1 MELRIYSTSLRQASH
16 SSLYHPFSSKWFFFN
31 SHSVHHRINLLKKA
45 RLNPNL
51 KPLLLRV
58 SLSWDKVSSMNG
70 NPIPQNSFQDSPQFV
85 EVIGIGSRKDAVLD
99 FCLDSPFLSSSSRF
113 WNILIKDSMK
123 VQLQQR
129 FSGKDIA
136 PMAVEAPLAFQ
147 SCSKAVILVASAAYG
162 SDHMRVADILK
173 RVKSANGL
181 AVGIILKP
189 FSFEGRRRKDEVKD
203 LVEKLQQ
210 HTNFCIVIDTDLLLE
225 KDLVTLDE
233 ALKTANNAVLM
244 AINAI
249 STLISGKH
257 KKFLDSPQN
266 STKELKVS
274 EAIKILESYKEV
286 KIGFGAGYNIQT
298 SIMRAI
304 YDCPF
309 LGFGLKDLD
318 GTVIC
323 ILASSAVIN
332 SRDVNA
338 FLHTFRQTTE
348 CRREI
353 VISTV
358 HEPNRDPGLI
368 MATVITAGHIRHQAS
383 QESSIFTRLAQH
395 FPFIF
400 NLLRR
405 QPSQYDDTQESYLP
419 ENLSVSE
426 VTNSQDWC
434 EVPNVIPVDGMAE
447 GFGFYSAELQTLF
460 SNNSDEIDFSS
471 EQEEVE
477 VSETAIDS
485 SNFYDPN
492 TEGAPA
498 FQRESL
504 IRQSLGPANDSG
516 ATPTLDNLSIYRL
529 PVGVKPSEEL
539 KNILSISNTV
549 HLEKVTG
556 DDMKAQTQI
565 TPRMSW
571 DALTD
576 AGFEVVSEFYDNASA
591 LLKGND
597 TDVSKKQGVL
607 SVRAASM
614 LEAERE
620 TQKKWNPIVEMKYRG
635 GTYKGRCQ
643 GGLPEGKGRLS
654 LGDGSIYDGMWH
666 YGKRSGLGTLYFR
679 NGDVFQGSWRD
690 DVMHGKGWLYFH
702 TGDRWFVNFWKGKAN
717 GEGRFYSKCGEIF
730 FGHFKDGWRHGH
742 FLCINVDGARCLEI
756 WDEGVLVSRKQL
768 DSDDA
773 GAE

>member
-1 MELRIYSTSLRQASH
+1 M
-16 SSLYHPFSSKWFFFN
+16 
-31 SHSVHHRINLLKKA
+31 
-45 RLNPNL
+45 
-51 KPLLLRV
+51 
-58 SLSWDKVSSMNG
+58 
-70 NPIPQNSFQDSPQFV
+70 
-85 EVIGIGSRKDAVLD
+85 
-99 FCLDSPFLSSSSRF
+99 
-113 WNILIKDSMK
+113 
-123 VQLQQR
+123 
-129 FSGKDIA
+129 
-136 PMAVEAPLAFQ
+136 
-147 SCSKAVILVASAAYG
+147 ASAAYG

-203 LVEKLQQ
+203 LVEKLQE

-266 STKELKVS
+266 STKQLKVS
-274 EAIKILESYKEV
+274 EVIKILESYKEV

-332 SRDVNA
+332 SSDVNA

-460 SNNSDEIDFSS
+460 SNNSDEIDMSS

-498 FQRESL
+498 FQREPL
-504 IRQSLGPANDSG
+504 IRQNLGPANDSG

-565 TPRMSW
+565 SPRMSW

-717 GEGRFYSKCGEIF
+717 GEGRFYSKRGEIF